1 MAARAARPTLAW
13 LARQFGRR
21 GGAVATAYRQAL
33 SPASPRGRLI
43 LADLARLCGAGRT
56 SFVPGDALE
65 TAFNEGKRAV
75 FLHLT
80 AVLSLSA
87 GEVAALDLAPLEAPD
102 GD

>member
-1 MAARAARPTLAW
+1 MSAGSSAAPTLAW

-21 GGAVATAYRQAL
+21 GGEVAAAYRAAL
-33 SPASPRGRLI
+33 SPSSPRGRLV

-75 FLHLT
+75 FLHVA
-80 AVLSLSA
+80 AVLALEA
-87 GEVAALDLAPLEAPD
+87 GDLGGLEAPPAD
-102 GD
+102 